1 MLKHLLIE
9 NYALIHKLDTEFGEG
24 LTVITGET
32 GAGKSI
38 VLGALSMILGE
49 RADTGILNNKS
60 KKCIIEGSFDLINTD
75 VKPLFDTY
83 DLDYEDISYFRRE
96 ITPNGKSRAFINDTP
111 VNLQAMRRIAER
123 LIDIHSQ
130 HESLLVGTS
139 SFQFDVIDSYAKHL
153 DCIES
158 YQALYRK
165 FLQKH
170 QELEEIRKAERAAR
184 ADLDYNQ
191 FQFDELDK
199 ANPDPET
206 FKQMEEE
213 VSILRHAEEILFNL
227 EKTCY
232 LLRDAEPNVLDVIKE
247 ILSLIQPLERF
258 GKDYGDLCRRLESVM
273 IETKDIAEE
282 ASKIKDNI
290 VHDPHHAAI
299 LESKLDQIN
308 NLLMKHH
315 VTDVESLLKIRDDF
329 HKKISASI
337 SLEEQINKLETE
349 VEQIENNLQVMAADI
364 SHARNIAISGIQDE
378 ILDLLKNLGMPDAR
392 FQIVQETTDSLSING
407 KDKIV
412 FLFNANVGGN
422 MQEISR
428 VASGGEL
435 SRVMLS
441 IKSMISRK
449 KLLPTII
456 FDEIDTGISGET
468 STKVSNILH
477 QMSGKMQVVAITHLP
492 QIASRGDT
500 HLLVYKNVANGQTRT
515 HMKPLDTE
523 QRITELAKMLGGE
536 KPTEKMVET
545 AKELIFN
552 KGN

>member
-83 DLDYEDISYFRRE
+83 NLDYEDISYFRRE

-139 SFQFDVIDSYAKHL
+139 SFQFDVVDSYAKHL
-153 DCIES
+153 DCVES

-213 VSILRHAEEILFNL
+213 ASILRHAEEILFNL
-227 EKTCY
+227 EKACY

-315 VTDVESLLKIRDDF
+315 VTDVESLLKIRDGF

-337 SLEEQINKLETE
+337 SLEEQISNLETE

-500 HLLVYKNVANGQTRT
+500 HLLVYKNVANDQTRT

>member
-1 MLKHLLIE
+1 
-9 NYALIHKLDTEFGEG
+9 
-24 LTVITGET
+24 
-32 GAGKSI
+32 
-38 VLGALSMILGE
+38 
-49 RADTGILNNKS
+49 
-60 KKCIIEGSFDLINTD
+60 
-75 VKPLFDTY
+75 
-83 DLDYEDISYFRRE
+83 
-96 ITPNGKSRAFINDTP
+96 
-111 VNLQAMRRIAER
+111 
-123 LIDIHSQ
+123 
-130 HESLLVGTS
+130 
-139 SFQFDVIDSYAKHL
+139 
-153 DCIES
+153 
-158 YQALYRK
+158 
-165 FLQKH
+165 
-170 QELEEIRKAERAAR
+170 
-184 ADLDYNQ
+184 
-191 FQFDELDK
+191 
-199 ANPDPET
+199 
-206 FKQMEEE
+206 
-213 VSILRHAEEILFNL
+213 
-227 EKTCY
+227 
-232 LLRDAEPNVLDVIKE
+232 
-247 ILSLIQPLERF
+247 
-258 GKDYGDLCRRLESVM
+258 
-273 IETKDIAEE
+273 
-282 ASKIKDNI
+282 
-290 VHDPHHAAI
+290 
-299 LESKLDQIN
+299 
-308 NLLMKHH
+308 
-315 VTDVESLLKIRDDF
+315 
-329 HKKISASI
+329 
-337 SLEEQINKLETE
+337 
-349 VEQIENNLQVMAADI
+349 MAADI